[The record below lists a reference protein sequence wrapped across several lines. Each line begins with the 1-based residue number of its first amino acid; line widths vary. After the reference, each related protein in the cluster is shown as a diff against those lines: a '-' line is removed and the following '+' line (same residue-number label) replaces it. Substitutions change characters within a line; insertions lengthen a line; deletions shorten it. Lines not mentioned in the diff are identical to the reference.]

1 MKLTDLLMGEH
12 AAFRALLDEI
22 EKMSSFAGE
31 VARIESAM
39 TVLTTEVKSHAALE
53 EKLLFPA
60 LEPHVET
67 DELFTEMCTDHEK
80 IRLGLERIEVARDLD
95 EALEAVRQTL
105 DIARKHFKNE
115 EERLYA
121 LAEEVLDEDTLNQL
135 GEAWATSH
143 SVKSG

>member
-1 MKLTDLLMGEH
+1 MKLTDLIMCEH
-12 AAFRALLDEI
+12 AAFHELLDEI
-22 EKMSSFAGE
+22 EGMAYFAVE
-31 VARIESAM
+31 VAQIESTM

-67 DELFTEMCTDHEK
+67 DELFAEMHGDHEQ
-80 IRLGLERIEVARDLD
+80 IRFGLERIEDARDLN

-105 DIARKHFKNE
+105 GIARKHFKNE

-121 LAEEVLDEDTLNQL
+121 LAEEVLDDDTLNQL
-135 GEAWATSH
+135 GEAWATAR